1 MNRVRN
7 SLLILMTFRVLTING
22 QTNASP
28 KMTMAIDPIQSHML
42 CVGVDN
48 PIKIAISDI
57 PSDKIQVF
65 VDNGNITGSNGEY
78 SIRPEKMAPCE
89 IIIHVN
95 GQVIEKRTFKV
106 MANEAPLN
114 VQIAGKTGGDIE
126 LNQILTNPSFNVF
139 FSNSD
144 FYIVAEMKEFRFIT
158 IIDDKAKDI
167 KATGG
172 SLNSE
177 MIKLLNKLS
186 SGSEFFIQGIKVQ
199 CSDGLQRDV
208 PSMCF
213 KLK

>member
-1 MNRVRN
+1 MNRIKN
-7 SLLILMTFRVLTING
+7 LLLILMTFRVVTING
-22 QTNASP
+22 QTKDNP
-28 KMTMAIDPIQSHML
+28 KMIMAIDPIQSHML

-57 PSDKIQVF
+57 PNDKVQVF

-78 SIRPEKMAPCE
+78 SIRPEKIAPCE
-89 IIIHVN
+89 ITIQTK
-95 GQVIEKRTFKV
+95 GQIIEKRIFKV

-114 VQIAGKTGGDIE
+114 VQLAGKTSGDIE
-126 LNQILTNPSFNVF
+126 LNQILTNPSFNIY

-158 IIDDKAKDI
+158 IIDDKVKDI

-172 SLNSE
+172 TLNSE
-177 MIKLLNKLS
+177 IIKLLNKLS
-186 SGSEFFIQGIKVQ
+186 SGSEFFIQGIKVK
-199 CSDGLQRDV
+199 CSDGQQRDV